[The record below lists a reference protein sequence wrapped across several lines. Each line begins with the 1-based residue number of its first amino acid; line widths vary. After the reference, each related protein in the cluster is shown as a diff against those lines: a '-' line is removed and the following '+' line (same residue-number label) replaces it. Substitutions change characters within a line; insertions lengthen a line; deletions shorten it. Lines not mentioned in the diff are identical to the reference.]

1 MISMRLRNAQREEDG
16 REGSVEINKEKEK
29 ETGENKESQ
38 PVYYSSNAV

>member
-1 MISMRLRNAQREEDG
+1 MRLRNAQREEDG
-16 REGSVEINKEKEK
+16 REGSVEISKEEKKK